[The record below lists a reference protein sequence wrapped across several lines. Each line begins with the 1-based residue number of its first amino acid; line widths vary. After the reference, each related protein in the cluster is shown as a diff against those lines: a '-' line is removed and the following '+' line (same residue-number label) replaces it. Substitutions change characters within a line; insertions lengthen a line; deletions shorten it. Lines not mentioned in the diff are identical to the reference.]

1 MGSAMPDTVAYWLSE
16 TTWLVVET
24 NHIDVIRRSP
34 QRFGLDEEILRETFR
49 RHGEEMGTNGRAR
62 EELIRRAT
70 ENGWV
75 RVREDVDPHHHL
87 EIQCHDF
94 VRREATI
101 ARFLH
106 RLITEHPPAAD
117 LALHVIDFSR
127 EPRWV
132 LPWAEGGVRRF
143 LEERRGA
150 LR

>member
-1 MGSAMPDTVAYWLSE
+1 MGSVTSHSVAYWLSE

-24 NHIDVIRRSP
+24 NHIDVIRRNP
-34 QRFGLDEEILRETFR
+34 GRFGLNEESLRETFR
-49 RHGEEMGTNGRAR
+49 RYGEDTGVNGRAR

-87 EIQCHDF
+87 EIQCFDF
-94 VRREATI
+94 ARREGTI

-143 LEERRGA
+143 LEERREV